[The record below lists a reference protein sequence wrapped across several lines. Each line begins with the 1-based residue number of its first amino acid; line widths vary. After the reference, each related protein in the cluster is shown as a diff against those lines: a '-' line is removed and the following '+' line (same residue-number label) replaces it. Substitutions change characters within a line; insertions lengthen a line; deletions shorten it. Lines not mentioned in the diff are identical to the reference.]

1 MFSVHRFPSGACEI
15 RFDFHDDI
23 AQDIPPL
30 ERRAFM
36 SLGPS
41 LHVVNVWLSTLAAD
55 VGYATGT
62 GYEYAKV
69 CAYVLKWLVQRPVSL
84 TTREPIGSSL
94 LTLKRTDV
102 RALLA
107 WLTLPAE
114 PAQLR
119 ASLVRT
125 GILPAGYRTYALA
138 PATRNFRIAA
148 LSAFYDWLLT
158 EYMPTDGIVV
168 GITENPFKRVERPRT
183 FFQEARRPDGILPNT
198 LRREQT
204 PSQLFRRQQDKTGP
218 TALTVPELQ
227 QVLAALPLVSHG
239 RNAANRNGALVRL
252 MLWGMLREAEA
263 VGVVWEAVDDETLWV
278 HGKGGKYRA
287 VPITDKR
294 TWSYLHTY
302 TNELHIPLEQRFH
315 GACFR
320 QLDHDD
326 RPITKHTI
334 EHLLLSLRAYFR
346 ERADAARR
354 QGETM
359 TAQALEHLLGKLH
372 SHIFRATGAT
382 LMAAAGMSLITL
394 SMLLGHADP
403 GTTQRYYLA
412 AEQLVLPE
420 TVRTICAQISVT
432 LEKVPSYGPGNAPL
446 DTLQWYRR
454 RGLLPQERG

>member
-15 RFDFHDDI
+15 RFDFHGDT

-30 ERRAFM
+30 ECRAFM

-41 LHVVNVWLSTLAAD
+41 LHVVNVWLTTLAAD

-69 CAYVLKWLVQRPVSL
+69 CAYALEWLAQKPVSL

-94 LTLKRTDV
+94 LMLKRADV

-125 GILPAGYRTYALA
+125 GTLPPGYRTYALA

-158 EYMPTDGIVV
+158 EYVPADGIIV

-183 FFQEARRPDGILPNT
+183 FFQEARRPDGILPNIQ
-198 LRREQT
+198 RREQT

-218 TALTVPELQ
+218 IALTVAELQ
-227 QVLAALPLVSHG
+227 SVFEAIPFVSHG

-252 MLWGMLREAEA
+252 LLWGMLREAEA
-263 VGVVWEAVDDETLWV
+263 VGAVWEAVDDETLWV
-278 HGKGGKYRA
+278 YGKGGKYRA
-287 VPITDKR
+287 VPITDKS
-294 TWSYLHTY
+294 TWSYLHAY
-302 TNELHIPLEQRFH
+302 TNELHIPLEQRFR

-320 QLDHDD
+320 QLDHEE
-326 RPITKHTI
+326 RPMTKHTI

-346 ERADAARR
+346 ESADAARR
-354 QGETM
+354 KGETS
-359 TAQALEHLLGKLH
+359 TAQALEHLIRKLH

-403 GTTQRYYLA
+403 CTTQRYYLA

-420 TVRTICAQISVT
+420 TVRKICAEISVA
-432 LEKVPSYGPGNAPL
+432 LEKAPSHGPRDAPA